1 MKRRRDDERDD
12 DAALS
17 TCARVMREEAR
28 PSRVVDMPGRPG
40 VKVRIVCPTEAEET
54 EADVESRKLLT
65 KEMGLT
71 ALELSLAQ
79 ETELAKRERQIEL
92 LFLCV
97 RSAEDVE
104 ESFFESSDEARQTLE
119 RPQREALIKAIDVF
133 RKERF
138 NPKTPEEH
146 ADIVRLVRGLKE
158 LGALPEFWTSC
169 DDDTKWNIV
178 DALAA
183 PPMEQSSSGT

>member
-1 MKRRRDDERDD
+1 MKRNRDEAERDD

-17 TCARVMREEAR
+17 ACARVMREHTR
-28 PSRVVDMPGRPG
+28 PSRVVDLPGRLG

-65 KEMGLT
+65 KEMGLN

-97 RSAEDVE
+97 RSVDDVE
-104 ESFFESSDEARQTLE
+104 ESFFESSDEARNTLE
-119 RPQREALIKAIDVF
+119 RPQREALIKAIDAF

-138 NPKTPEEH
+138 SPTTPAEQAE
-146 ADIVRLVRGLKE
+146 IVRLVRDLKE
-158 LGALPEFWTSC
+158 LGALSTFWTSC
-169 DDDTKWNIV
+169 DDDTKWTIV

-183 PPMEQSSSGT
+183 QPTEPS